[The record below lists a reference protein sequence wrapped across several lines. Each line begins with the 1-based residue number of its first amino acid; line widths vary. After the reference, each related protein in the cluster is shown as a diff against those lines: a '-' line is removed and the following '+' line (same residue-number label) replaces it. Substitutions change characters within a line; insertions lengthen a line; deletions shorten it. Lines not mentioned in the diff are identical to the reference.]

1 MLPEI
6 TVIGNLKKIETKY
19 IPSGKQVTKF
29 QIECSEKN
37 AKGEYENLYLTGEVW
52 EKASEFL
59 TKYFTEGNSAIVTGK
74 LVTKSY
80 SKADGTKVYENKLL
94 FPNVHFVPRDKASK
108 DIKQMEPMEYRAGN
122 NASGGQS
129 YQDHMKQ
136 DPSMNQEV
144 PEIDIDDDEIPF
156 SRG

>member
-6 TVIGNLKKIETKY
+6 TVIGNLKRIETKY
-19 IPSGKQVTKF
+19 IQSGKQVTKF

-37 AKGEYENLYLTGEVW
+37 ANGEYENLYLAGEAW

-80 SKADGTKVYENKLL
+80 TKADGTKVYENKLL
-94 FPNVHFVPRDKASK
+94 FPSIHFVPRDKVNNDK
-108 DIKQMEPMEYRAGN
+108 KMQPMEYRKGN
-122 NASGGQS
+122 NATGEQS
-129 YQDHMKQ
+129 YEEHMKQ
-136 DPSMNQEV
+136 DPSMNQEI
-144 PEIDIDDDEIPF
+144 PTIDIDNDEIPF
-156 SRG
+156 